1 MFPLLGVL
9 FLKHLLELVRFLAQ
23 LRKGLLY
30 GIGFLS
36 AFLSGAEIGFF
47 RSTFLE
53 TMAIARIVRRAR
65 ASMLIAKLQS
75 FSIRALWDCGQYQV
89 ATYLFYRCAKVS
101 RRKKRRT
108 FWILPGHTSRC
119 TWVSRCEMRW
129 TYRIFPGHI
138 RAR

>member
-9 FLKHLLELVRFLAQ
+9 FLKHLLKLVRFLAQ
-23 LRKGLLY
+23 TREGLLS

-47 RSTFLE
+47 RSAFLE
-53 TMAIARIVRRAR
+53 TTAIARIVRRSR
-65 ASMLIAKLQS
+65 APMLMVRSQS
-75 FSIRALWDCGQYQV
+75 FSAQAFWDCGQYQV

-108 FWILPGHTSRC
+108 F
-119 TWVSRCEMRW
+119 
-129 TYRIFPGHI
+129 RISPGHI